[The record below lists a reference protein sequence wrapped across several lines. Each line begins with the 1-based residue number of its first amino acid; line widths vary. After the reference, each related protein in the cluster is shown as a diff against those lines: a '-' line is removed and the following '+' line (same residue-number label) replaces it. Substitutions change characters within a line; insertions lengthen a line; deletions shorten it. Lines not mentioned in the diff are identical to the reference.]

1 MTITQKE
8 LYDENKKPVL
18 KEGEALTNGRMFPL
32 EDGETGEGIG
42 LTEKVF
48 FCLHYWAQ
56 ENQGVMIELGCPG
69 NDKKK

>member
-42 LTEKVF
+42 LTEKSSSA
-48 FCLHYWAQ
+48 CTTGHRRTRAL
-56 ENQGVMIELGCPG
+56 
-69 NDKKK
+69 